1 MRELLAVAVLQVQL
15 LTVGFFARCIV
26 HSVML

>member
-15 LTVGFFARCIV
+15 PTVVFFARCIL